1 MKMRKTM
8 NAIAALVLVG
18 AQAVRANE
26 LSFGAPVQVGTYSV
40 LFADGANSKLQE
52 RVGRF
57 ATAAQAE
64 VPQLAFDARI
74 YVVPRPIKGTATA
87 ATVQLPSGAVAI
99 LIDPKFGKMKERE
112 QEMVFA
118 HELVHAK
125 LLLMGLGDG
134 DQCKASAH
142 EQIAYSVSVKME
154 RDFDKARATR
164 AHVAKLRD
172 FVQANCDGQ
181 EFAAFYAE
189 FGVEQ

>member
-1 MKMRKTM
+1 MRKLL
-8 NAIAALVLVG
+8 NAVAALALVG
-18 AQAVRANE
+18 AQVVRAGE
-26 LSFGAPVQVGTYSV
+26 VTFGEPVQVGSYSV
-40 LFADGANSKLQE
+40 LFADGASGKLQE

-57 ATAAQAE
+57 AASAQAE

-74 YVVPRPIKGTATA
+74 YVVPRPIKGDATA

-99 LIDPKFGKMKERE
+99 LVDPRFGKMKERE

-142 EQIAYSVSVKME
+142 EAIAYSVSVKME
-154 RDFDKARATR
+154 RDFDRARATR

-172 FVQANCDGQ
+172 YVRSSCDAL
-181 EFAAFYAE
+181 EFEAFFAE
-189 FGVEQ
+189 FGVEL